1 MKKNST
7 EKMQEINAD
16 IAIKQKAIQ
25 VELDTLKK
33 KRLQRELEV
42 LKLRKKVIDL
52 NDRIDALKDSN
63 GN

>member
-1 MKKNST
+1 MKKNFS

-16 IAIKQKAIQ
+16 IAVKQKAIQ
-25 VELDTLKK
+25 VELDSLKK

-52 NDRIDALKDSN
+52 NDRIDSLKGSK
-63 GN
+63 

>member
-1 MKKNST
+1 MKKNFS

-16 IAIKQKAIQ
+16 IAVKQKAIQ
-25 VELDTLKK
+25 VELDSLKK

-52 NDRIDALKDSN
+52 NDRIDSLN
-63 GN
+63 GSK